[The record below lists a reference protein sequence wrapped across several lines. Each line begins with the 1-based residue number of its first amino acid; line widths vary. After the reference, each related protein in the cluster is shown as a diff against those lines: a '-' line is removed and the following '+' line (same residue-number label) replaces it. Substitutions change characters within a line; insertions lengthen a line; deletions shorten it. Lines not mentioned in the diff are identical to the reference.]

1 MRVLDGPLAA
11 WDAQESPNAV
21 TIGVFDG
28 VHVGHRV
35 ILDRLGAGP
44 YPTTVLTFDP
54 HPAEVLS
61 PGTDPRL
68 ITTIEER
75 IVLLGSVGVDTVGV
89 LDLAEI
95 RHLDPEEFVSQ
106 VLVAK
111 LGVGR
116 LIVGSDF
123 QFGRDRAGDCDFL
136 QAAGRQHG
144 FDVEVVDLVESDG
157 VISSSRIRGLI
168 EEGDMAAAAT
178 LLGSR
183 FLLTNIVT
191 RGDGR
196 GAGIG
201 FPTANLL
208 PPERKVV
215 PGNGVYAAFARL
227 GSELLP
233 AAVNVGVRPTF
244 GGTELLIEAFILD
257 FDQDLYGKSLTLEFV
272 ERLRPEL
279 EFDSVETL
287 VAAIHDD
294 VARVREI
301 LKTAP
306 VAT

>member
-1 MRVLDGPLAA
+1 MKILDGPLAA
-11 WDAQESPNAV
+11 WEAQEPPNAV

-35 ILDRLGAGP
+35 ILGRLGAGP

-68 ITTIEER
+68 ITTIDER
-75 IVLLGSVGVDTVGV
+75 IVLLASVDVDTVGV

-136 QAAGRQHG
+136 RAAGQRHG
-144 FDVEVVDLVESDG
+144 FEVEVVDLVESDG
-157 VISSSRIRGLI
+157 VISSSRIRRLI
-168 EEGDMAAAAT
+168 EEGDVAAAAS

-183 FLLTNIVT
+183 FLLTNVVT

-196 GAGIG
+196 GTGIG

-227 GSELLP
+227 GTELFP

-257 FDQDLYGKSLTLEFV
+257 FDRDLYGKVLTVEFV
-272 ERLRPEL
+272 QRLRPEL
-279 EFDSVETL
+279 KFESVETL
-287 VAAIHDD
+287 IAAIHDD

-301 LKTAP
+301 LKSVP